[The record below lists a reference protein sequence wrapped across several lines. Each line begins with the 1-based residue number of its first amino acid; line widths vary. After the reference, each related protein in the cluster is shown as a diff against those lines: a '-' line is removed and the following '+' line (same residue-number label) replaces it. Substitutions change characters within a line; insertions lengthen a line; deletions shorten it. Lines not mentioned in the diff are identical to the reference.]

1 MSVSRYLSFTL
12 NFNTY
17 SNDGFRLALMKN
29 SALLVMAVA
38 DWAENDTYTTG
49 SASVV
54 VECGPNEMVWV
65 EGDNDTGAF
74 EGNAQRRSNF
84 LGYMLYVY

>member
-1 MSVSRYLSFTL
+1 
-12 NFNTY
+12 
-17 SNDGFRLALMKN
+17 MKN

-84 LGYMLYVY
+84 LGYMLYVYQFCETLARCIVYAWQYR